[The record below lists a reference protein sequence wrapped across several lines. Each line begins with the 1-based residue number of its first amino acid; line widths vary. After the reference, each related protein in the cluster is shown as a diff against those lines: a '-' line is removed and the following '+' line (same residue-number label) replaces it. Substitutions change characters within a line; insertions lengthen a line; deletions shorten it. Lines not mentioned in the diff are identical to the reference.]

1 MPVFYGK
8 SFHKSFLQS
17 FGTLGA
23 IFDLSGILD
32 KFYAISMIYN
42 RFMPSLSTELSRGV
56 LHAADLREQLRVSPA
71 TLMRV
76 VRDAGLEVVRIGRGR
91 ATQYALRQQWPNLDS
106 SRFPLFWITGTGAA
120 VSAGELITLA
130 ARQSVWM
137 PAGRVSDGLPIELV
151 DAQPSGFLGRHFA
164 AIHADLRLPPRLTDW
179 SDHHILTAM
188 SRRGE
193 DLPGNLIVGEES
205 FARWQALEGSATRNE
220 YPTLANATIAGHPPG
235 SSAGGER
242 PKFGVLVDGRH
253 VLVKFAARGGA
264 TDVVA
269 RRWCDL
275 LVLEGVAL
283 DVVGSK
289 GISAARTNVIETP
302 SHWFLESERFDRV
315 GVRGRRGVLSLA
327 AIHDDPADPWARAAT
342 SLRQASRLTDED
354 ARRLRWLDAFG
365 ALIGNTDRHQYNI
378 LFFTEEGTPR
388 LAPAF
393 DQVSM
398 LYAPTADGQV
408 PPRVFT
414 VPNVTSDTLDVW
426 DDARDG
432 ARQFWARGSEDARL
446 SDDVRAICGINARL
460 LARNGHGG

>member
-1 MPVFYGK
+1 MASV
-8 SFHKSFLQS
+8 SVE
-17 FGTLGA
+17 LG
-23 IFDLSGILD
+23 
-32 KFYAISMIYN
+32 
-42 RFMPSLSTELSRGV
+42 RGR
-56 LHAADLREQLRVSPA
+56 LHTADLRERLGVSPA
-71 TLMRV
+71 TLMRM
-76 VRDAGLEVVRIGRGR
+76 VRDAGVDVVRIGRGR
-91 ATQYALRQQWPNLDS
+91 ATQYALRQQWPNLDT
-106 SRFPLFWITGTGAA
+106 SRFPLFRITDTGAA
-120 VSAGELITLA
+120 VSAGDLMTLA

-137 PAGRVSDGLPIELV
+137 PAGRFSDGLPIELV
-151 DAQPSGFLGRHFA
+151 DARPSGFLGRLFA
-164 AIHADLRLPPRLTDW
+164 AIHADLRLPPRPTDW

-205 FARWQALEGSATRNE
+205 FARWQALDGVAATRSD
-220 YPTLANATIAGHPPG
+220 YPRLADATTAGHPPG

-242 PKFGVLVDGRH
+242 PKFGVHVDGRH
-253 VLVKFAARGGA
+253 MLVKFAARGSA

-275 LVLEGVAL
+275 LVLEGLAL
-283 DVVGSK
+283 GVVDSR

-327 AIHDDPADPWARAAT
+327 AIHDDPADSWARAAT
-342 SLRQASRLTDED
+342 SLREAGRLTDED

-365 ALIGNTDRHQYNI
+365 ALIGNTDRHQHNI
-378 LFFTEEGTPR
+378 LFFTEDGIPR

-414 VPNVTSDTLDVW
+414 VPNITSDTLDVW
-426 DDARDG
+426 DDAHNA
-432 ARQFWARGSEDARL
+432 ARQFWVRGSEDPRV
-446 SDDVRAICGINARL
+446 SDDVRALCSRNAQL
-460 LARNGHGG
+460 LARNHESTSRR